1 MAKDLN
7 YTLSLKDL
15 FSKRMQSAVNET
27 GKLDSKMSRTA
38 SIADNLGTKI
48 AGAFAVGGVISFG
61 KAVFASLDNFQKF
74 HAGLKTMLQGNE
86 FAARGLES
94 QLVSLARATP
104 FELKDVQK
112 GTRQLMAYGFRAGE
126 VVEQMRRL
134 GDVSAGTGNEL
145 SDIIYLYGTLRSS
158 GRVTLMDLNQ
168 FAGRGVPIWETLSK
182 RMGKTTGEIRKMVGE
197 GKIGFK
203 DIEGAFKDM
212 TSAGGQFFNLMEDQ
226 SKTVGG
232 RWSAI
237 SDTWEQIKVN
247 IGKSQEGIIASTMA
261 FIDRMATKLND
272 KLASANF
279 VEEAMKRSGVE
290 KFSAMESFYG
300 NIGGLR
306 NVKALAGNY
315 AETQDLAMY
324 VQNLVENTK
333 DMASAAKNL
342 KLLSAGIGAARR
354 EKKEGK
360 IDDIQLRNITA
371 IRQEGINLIQGQMQN
386 MMSKPATA
394 QEKKDTLESLA
405 KSSSTAMGTGVSITA
420 QRPQSLT
427 INITKLV
434 ENLNLT
440 SQNLKDGTAK
450 IREEVSKI
458 FLEMVNDANLVLTK

>member
-74 HAGLKTMLQGNE
+74 HSSVRAMLQGNE
-86 FAARGLES
+86 FAAKGLES
-94 QLVSLARATP
+94 QLISLARTSP
-104 FELKDVQK
+104 FSLKDVQK
-112 GTRQLMAYGFRAGE
+112 GTKQLMAYGFKAGE
-126 VVEQMRRL
+126 ITSTLKML
-134 GDVSAGTGNEL
+134 GDVTAGTGSEL
-145 SDIIYLYGTLRSS
+145 DFIIRAFGQIKSKGHLAGQE
-158 GRVTLMDLNQ
+158 LNQ
-168 FAGRGVPIWETLSK
+168 LTEQGFNPLKIISEKT
-182 RMGKTTGEIRKMVGE
+182 GKSYDFLLKEME
-197 GKIGFK
+197 AGKITFK
-203 DIEGAFKDM
+203 DVEQSFKDV
-212 TSAGGQFFNLMEDQ
+212 TKSGGLFFGMMDEQ
-226 SKTVGG
+226 SKTAGG

-237 SDTWEQIKVN
+237 SDTWEQIRVN
-247 IGKSQEGIIASTMA
+247 IGKSQEGIIASTLA
-261 FIDRMATKLND
+261 FIDRMSTKLND

-342 KLLSAGIGAARR
+342 QLLSAGIGAARR

-434 ENLNLT
+434 EHLNLT
-440 SQNLKDGTAK
+440 SQDLKDGTAK